1 VFTKLEE
8 FENMDSELEFPCIES
23 LKLVSTGLHEAL
35 NDVQNQW
42 RAELTS
48 VLETTNNLAST
59 LTQMTKK
66 MEVIQM
72 NHTAIVHEAGLQQI
86 VNANSGGE
94 GDKSS
99 SPPK

>member
-1 VFTKLEE
+1 
-8 FENMDSELEFPCIES
+8 M
-23 LKLVSTGLHEAL
+23 
-35 NDVQNQW
+35 
-42 RAELTS
+42 
-48 VLETTNNLAST
+48 LETTNNLAST

-94 GDKSS
+94 GDKGS